1 MSVIKRLIRLPFN
14 LFGLQIINMNGY
26 TSQQHKVNEIIN
38 RANTYY
44 KESLESRVDSLSDP
58 EYLQLLELKFGG
70 YITEVPA
77 TIDSSKVKK
86 IYSGNHTGGI
96 E

>member
-14 LFGLQIINMNGY
+14 LLGLEIVNMDGLN
-26 TSQQHKVNEIIN
+26 SKRLKVNEIIDK
-38 RANTYY
+38 ANAYY
-44 KESLESRVDSLSDP
+44 KESLESRADSLIDS
-58 EYLQLLELKFGG
+58 EYLQLLELKYGG

-77 TIDSSKVKK
+77 TIDSSNVEKL
-86 IYSGNHTGGI
+86 YSGNLTGGT

>member
-1 MSVIKRLIRLPFN
+1 MSVIKRLVRLPFN
-14 LFGLQIINMNGY
+14 LLGLQIFTTKGY
-26 TSQQHKVNEIIN
+26 KRLLRSMDRKLI
-38 RANTYY
+38 RANDFYVDSI
-44 KESLESRVDSLSDP
+44 KNRHDSLSDP
-58 EYLQLLELKFGG
+58 EYLQFLEIKYGG